1 MNWHN
6 WSGTVSCDPAHYHE
20 PTTEE
25 EIHSIIKRADPGET
39 IRVAGSGHSFSEV
52 VPTDDTLLSL
62 ASFTGVTNVD
72 REQNRATVRAGTTLH
87 DLGET
92 LETHGLA
99 MRNMGDIDRQ
109 TIAGAIATGTH
120 GTGIDLGILST
131 QVTKLRVVTGDG
143 QIRTLT
149 PDDGEEFRA
158 AQLSL
163 GTLGVTTEVTIQLD
177 PAYDLHERTWVA
189 SLDDV
194 LDNLDTLRAE
204 NRNFEFFWF
213 PHTERALVKTLN
225 KTDADRTRTVPY
237 RLDERV
243 ENLTLEA
250 VCRLSTWVPS
260 LSPRLARLLGKSLS
274 GGEAVGPSHET
285 YPTRRTVRF
294 NETEYGVPAEDA
306 ADVVQNLRAH
316 ISRNETPV
324 LFPIEVRYGRGD
336 DIPLSP
342 AHDRDSAFLSVH
354 TYHRKSPQ
362 PFFDACQSIFREY
375 DGRPHWGKMH
385 PGDGERLRSCYPEWD
400 VFNEVRRSFDPDQLF
415 LNDHLAGLFEP
426 KTVPAVEIQ

>member
-1 MNWHN
+1 M
-6 WSGTVSCDPAHYHE
+6 HYHE

-25 EIHSIIKRADPGET
+25 EIRDIVNRADPGGT

-62 ASFTGVTNVD
+62 ASFTGVTDVEEEN
-72 REQNRATVRAGTTLH
+72 NRATVRAGTELH

-92 LETHGLA
+92 LAARGLA

-109 TIAGAIATGTH
+109 TIAGALATGTH

-131 QVTKLRVVTGDG
+131 QVRKLRLVTGDG
-143 QIRTLT
+143 RVRTLT
-149 PDDGEEFRA
+149 PGDGEEFRA
-158 AQLSL
+158 AQVSL
-163 GTLGVTTEVTIQLD
+163 GALGVVTEVTLQLD

-189 SLDDV
+189 SVDDV
-194 LDNLDTLRAE
+194 LENLETLRAE

-213 PHTERALVKTLN
+213 PHTDRALVKTLN
-225 KTDADRTRTVPY
+225 ETDADRTRSVPY
-237 RLDERV
+237 SLDERV
-243 ENLTLEA
+243 ENLLLEG
-250 VCRLSTWVPS
+250 VCRLSTRFPS
-260 LSPRLARLLGKSLS
+260 LSPRLARLFARGLS

-306 ADVVQNLRAH
+306 ADVVRDVREQ
-316 ISRNETPV
+316 ISRNETAV
-324 LFPIEVRYGRGD
+324 LFPIEVRYTRGD
-336 DIPLSP
+336 DILLST
-342 AHDRDSAFLSVH
+342 AHGRDSAFLSVH
-354 TYHRKSPQ
+354 TYHRNPHQ
-362 PFFDACQSIFREY
+362 PLFDACQSIFREY

-385 PGDGERLRSCYPEWD
+385 PEDGERLRSCYPEWD
-400 VFNEVRRSFDPDQLF
+400 VFDEVRRSFDPDRLF

-426 KTVPAVEIQ
+426 RSVPATGTQ